1 MARVLSLYRI
11 LVPPEADLDTV
22 KSAIPPTLSEMGVQ
36 ILEIEEAPL
45 AFGVTAIRVLLSAP
59 EEEGVTDRIEQALSS
74 IEGVS
79 SVELERESR
88 QG

>member
-11 LVPPEADLDTV
+11 LVPPEVDLDAV
-22 KSAIPPTLSEMGVQ
+22 KGAIPSALSEIGVQ

-45 AFGVTAIRVLLSAP
+45 AFGVTAIRILLSAP
-59 EEEGVTDRIEQALSS
+59 EEEGVTDRIGEALSS